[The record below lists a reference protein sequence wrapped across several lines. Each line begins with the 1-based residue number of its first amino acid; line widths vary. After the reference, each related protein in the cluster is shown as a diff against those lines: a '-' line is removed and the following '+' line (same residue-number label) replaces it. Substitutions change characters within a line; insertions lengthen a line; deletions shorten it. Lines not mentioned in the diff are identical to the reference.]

1 MSVRKDM
8 TTGFHRAWPRCAAKE
23 MDLEINE
30 KIPQNDTAEVAGV
43 TKIKAVEA
51 VGGKTGKYIMYAG
64 YVSPPEFLSAC
75 ANKVQTGDGHGHL
88 VSRGAPCSLTN

>member
-1 MSVRKDM
+1 MK
-8 TTGFHRAWPRCAAKE
+8 TEFHRAWPRCTAKE

-30 KIPQNDTAEVAGV
+30 KMAHDETTEVAGV

-64 YVSPPEFLSAC
+64 YVSPPEFLSTP

-88 VSRGAPCSLTN
+88 VSRLALCSPTD